1 MTDAL
6 TGFFTGVVTALLTG
20 PEGEVSPLLL
30 HWEVVAIMAPLLGAL
45 AGLVLPRA
53 AAALGMAAVAVTTLA
68 VAALTWAVMAEG
80 ARMVPLGGWGA
91 PLGID
96 LRADGLAVA
105 MLAMTTG
112 VGLFISLS
120 ALAGGAGEL
129 GRARSFW
136 PLWCL
141 LLAGLNGAYLSTD
154 IFNLYVMLE
163 VISLAAV
170 GLTVLGGGVK
180 AMRAGFEYLM
190 ASMLGALLFLMA
202 VGFVYLRFGRLDLM
216 GLAELVTPGDPAM
229 AAVLALMLVGLALK
243 TALFPLHWWLPAAHA
258 NATAPASALLSAL
271 VVKVSLYIVLRF
283 AQYLV
288 PPTEGLVLLV
298 GLAGG
303 AAMIWGGIQAMR
315 AERLKLLVAWST
327 VSQIGLIFVAFAR
340 SGAAGTAESWKA
352 AAILMLA
359 HALAKA
365 AMFLAVGRIK
375 AEVGHDE
382 IARLDRAPVRPTLA
396 QFTFAMAAISLIGLP
411 PSLGFAGK
419 WMLMEGALAAGY
431 WHWVALTF
439 LGTLISVAVFA
450 RVMVSFLRFD
460 RQPGPV
466 GEHQG
471 WALADAPPLVLGLL
485 SFWMG
490 LTAAQLLAVLEV
502 GQPFAR
508 ATGAVT
514 GVLP

>member
-1 MTDAL
+1 MTGVL
-6 TGFFTGVVTALLTG
+6 TGFVTELTTGLPTGLPTG
-20 PEGEVSPLLL
+20 PGGAVAPLLL

-45 AGLVLPRA
+45 AGLMLPRLA
-53 AAALGMAAVAVTTLA
+53 AGLGMVAVAVTTLA
-68 VAALTWAVMAEG
+68 VAALAWAVMAHG

-96 LRADGLAVA
+96 LHTDGLAVA
-105 MLAMTTG
+105 MLAMTAG
-112 VGLFISLS
+112 VGLCISLS

-154 IFNLYVMLE
+154 LFNLYVMLE

-190 ASMLGALLFLMA
+190 ASMLGALVFLMA
-202 VGFVYLRFGRLDLM
+202 VGFVYLRFGRLDLP
-216 GLAELVTPGDPAM
+216 GLAEQVSPSDPAM

-271 VVKVSLYIVLRF
+271 VIKVSLYIVLRLS
-283 AQYLV
+283 QYLV

-303 AAMIWGGIQAMR
+303 AAMIWGGIQALR

-327 VSQIGLIFVAFAR
+327 VAQIGLIFVAFAR

-352 AAILMLA
+352 AAVLMLA
-359 HALAKA
+359 HAVAKA
-365 AMFLAVGRIK
+365 AMFLAAGRIK

-382 IARLDRAPVRPTLA
+382 IARLDRSPVRPTLA
-396 QFTFAMAAISLIGLP
+396 QFTFALAAISLIGLP
-411 PSLGFAGK
+411 PSIGFAGK
-419 WMLMEGALAAGY
+419 WLLMEGALAAGY

-439 LGTLISVAVFA
+439 LGTLISVAVFS
-450 RVMVSFLRFD
+450 RVMVPFLRFD
-460 RQPGPV
+460 RQTAPV

-471 WALADAPPLVLGLL
+471 WALADAPPLALALVSFGLGLA
-485 SFWMG
+485 G
-490 LTAAQLLAVLEV
+490 AQILAVIEI

-508 ATGAVT
+508 AGGMA
-514 GVLP
+514 P